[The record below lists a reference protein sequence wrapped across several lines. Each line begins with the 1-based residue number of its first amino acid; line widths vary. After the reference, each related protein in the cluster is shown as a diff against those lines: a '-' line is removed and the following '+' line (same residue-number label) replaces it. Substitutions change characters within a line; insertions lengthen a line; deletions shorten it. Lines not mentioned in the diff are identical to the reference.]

1 MKRRQ
6 QSMAKGL
13 SLSLHVL
20 IRKVGAAV
28 RAGLGHELDSLAS
41 TDTRR
46 EVRAT
51 HGPAVPGKAH
61 GSTLG
66 LPHKLRMVLRNSHTS
81 EGETEAHV
89 SITCRDSRAKYMTRL
104 GLQPGLTLLRSH
116 CSQPSPV
123 PLSPASPVSNSRQWC
138 FFPSCGPDGGCLL
151 CPEGALLL
159 PRSPWLAFF
168 FSPCPSWKD

>member
-1 MKRRQ
+1 MRLWQ
-6 QSMAKGL
+6 A
-13 SLSLHVL
+13 SLLL
-20 IRKVGAAV
+20 YLTAV
-28 RAGLGHELDSLAS
+28 SQGHPWACSAN
-41 TDTRR
+41 
-46 EVRAT
+46 
-51 HGPAVPGKAH
+51 
-61 GSTLG
+61 TLG
-66 LPHKLRMVLRNSHTS
+66 KLRMLLRNSHIS

-89 SITCRDSRAKYMTRL
+89 SITCRDSRAKCMMRL

-159 PRSPWLAFF
+159 LCFPWLAFF
-168 FSPCPSWKD
+168 FSPCPNWKD